1 MSDMNL
7 KSEMNIGILPF
18 KTAYKAPR
26 HALRPTRK
34 KSSNQTYRSQINKT
48 NTTDLHRSSKKCMVG
63 DASCHRKSMED
74 EYNELS
80 YQFESEMIL
89 DQRTLELI
97 TLINSTDDP
106 DIRLVAISDIFKEK
120 GIRYE

>member
-1 MSDMNL
+1 MNL

-18 KTAYKAPR
+18 KTAYKASR

-34 KSSNQTYRSQINKT
+34 KSSNRTYRSQINKT
-48 NTTDLHRSSKKCMVG
+48 NTTDLHRSRKKCMVG
-63 DASCHRKSMED
+63 DGSCHRESMED